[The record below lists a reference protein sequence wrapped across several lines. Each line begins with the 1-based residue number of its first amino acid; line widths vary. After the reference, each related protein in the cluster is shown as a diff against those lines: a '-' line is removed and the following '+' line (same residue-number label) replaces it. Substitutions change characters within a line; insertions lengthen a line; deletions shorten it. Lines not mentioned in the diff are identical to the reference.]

1 MSLMNLLNV
10 LEQATPQEVIE
21 GMVWY
26 EQAHELACTLA
37 DQYGLSLD
45 VVAGVIAAI
54 SPRSRWKRNVVDA
67 ERLIAAYVVGED
79 PMAVSVTTFNR
90 NKECAIRI
98 LEAGTR
104 HGVLSGPKVCAFA
117 DNIEDPSGNPITVD
131 SHSYN
136 AWIGHQAISSGNGPR
151 VTPKRYRECA
161 EGYRKVADLYGI
173 RPSQAQAIIWLAWKR
188 IHQL

>member
-10 LEQATPQEVIE
+10 LEQATPQEVIA
-21 GMVWY
+21 GMGWY
-26 EQAHELACTLA
+26 EQAHEMARTLA
-37 DQYGLSLD
+37 DQYRLSLD
-45 VVAGVIAAI
+45 VVAGVIAAL
-54 SPRSRWKRNVVDA
+54 SPRSRWERNMVDA
-67 ERLIAAYVVGED
+67 ERLIAAYVVDED
-79 PMAVSVTTFNR
+79 PMAVPVTTFNR

-117 DNIEDPSGNPITVD
+117 DNIENPSSNPITVD

-136 AWIGHQAISSGNGPR
+136 AWIGHRAISSGNGPR

-161 EGYRKVADLYGI
+161 EAYKNVAKLYGI

-188 IHQL
+188 IHKL